1 MFEAVE
7 FVELRD
13 TPQPVERL
21 LGEFPDES
29 SAVSVVRSARD
40 DYKNAG
46 GDDYAW
52 WVVRKSGATLA
63 EFIADSKSDKEFVL
77 DITSGQQAPSAPIPG
92 HQ

>member
-13 TPQPVERL
+13 TPEPIERA

-29 SAVSVVRSARD
+29 SAVTVVRAARD

-46 GDDYAW
+46 GTDYAW
-52 WVVRKSGATLA
+52 WVVRKSGATRA
-63 EFIADSKSDKEFVL
+63 DFIADSKSDKEFVL
-77 DITSGQQAPSAPIPG
+77 DITSGQLVEV
-92 HQ
+92 